1 MWTKSVSLAVQINSI
16 ADSSENRAERVAHL
30 PGHHLYLGTFVQE
43 SKVAGAAAFGKFM
56 AVLQAV
62 ADAPQPPTAAL
73 LARACGYPRPTVYRI
88 LAALAEQGMVSESGG
103 AYRLGHR
110 LMSLASRAWGQFDL
124 RAALAPELQSL
135 RDQTGETVHLAVPAG
150 HEMIYID
157 KLESPGPVRMVS
169 RVGASVAL
177 HSSAV
182 GKAYLAALDETARER
197 VLRDLPLPAR
207 MPATLNSLPALREAL
222 GEAAARGYAIDNEE
236 NEPGIVCY
244 GVALCDAAGRPVAGV
259 SVSTLLF
266 RRRDDPQ
273 SAYIEPLLRLR
284 DAAAA
289 KLAVL
294 PVSSGGA

>member
-1 MWTKSVSLAVQINSI
+1 M
-16 ADSSENRAERVAHL
+16 
-30 PGHHLYLGTFVQE
+30 YLGTRVQE

-56 AVLQAV
+56 AVMQAV
-62 ADAPQPPTAAL
+62 ADAPQPPTAAM
-73 LARACGYPRPTVYRI
+73 LARDCGYPRPTVYRI
-88 LAALAEQGMVSESGG
+88 LAALAEQGMVTESSG
-103 AYRLGHR
+103 AYRLGPR
-110 LMSLASRAWGQFDL
+110 LMSLASKAWSQFDL
-124 RAALAPELQSL
+124 RAALAPELQAL

-182 GKAYLAALDETARER
+182 GKAYLAALDEAARER
-197 VLRDLPLPAR
+197 LLHALPMPAR
-207 MPATLNSLPALREAL
+207 LPATLTSLPALREAL
-222 GEAAARGYAIDNEE
+222 GVAAQRGYAVDNEE

-244 GVALCDAAGRPVAGV
+244 GVALCDGAGRPVAGV

-266 RRRDDPQ
+266 RRRGDPQ

-294 PVSSGGA
+294 PVTSGGA

>member
-1 MWTKSVSLAVQINSI
+1 MPET
-16 ADSSENRAERVAHL
+16 
-30 PGHHLYLGTFVQE
+30 
-43 SKVAGAAAFGKFM
+43 KVAGAAAFAKFM
-56 AVLQAV
+56 TVLQAV
-62 ADAPQPPTAAL
+62 ADAPQPPTAAG
-73 LARACGYPRPTVYRI
+73 LARTCGYPRPTVYRI
-88 LAALAEQGMVSESGG
+88 VAALAEQGMVAESGG
-103 AYRLGHR
+103 LYRLGPR
-110 LMSLASRAWGQFDL
+110 LMSLASRAWSQFDL
-124 RAALAPELQSL
+124 RAALAPELQAL

-150 HEMIYID
+150 REMIYID

-182 GKAYLAALDETARER
+182 GKAYLAALDEASRER
-197 VLRDLPLPAR
+197 LLRDLPLPGR
-207 MPATLNSLPALREAL
+207 MPSTLTSLPALRAAL
-222 GEAAARGYAIDNEE
+222 GAAAAHGYAVDNEE

-266 RRRDDPQ
+266 RRRGDPQ
-273 SAYIEPLLRLR
+273 AAYIEPLLRLR

>member
-1 MWTKSVSLAVQINSI
+1 MRICLGY
-16 ADSSENRAERVAHL
+16 R
-30 PGHHLYLGTFVQE
+30 LYLGTCVQE

-56 AVLQAV
+56 AVLHAV
-62 ADAPQPPTAAL
+62 ADAPQPPTAAV
-73 LARACGYPRPTVYRI
+73 LARTCGYPRPTVYRI
-88 LAALAEQGMVSESGG
+88 LAALAEQGMVAESGG
-103 AYRLGHR
+103 AYRLGAR
-110 LMSLASRAWGQFDL
+110 LMSLASKAWSQFDL
-124 RAALAPELQSL
+124 RAALAPELQAL

-182 GKAYLAALDETARER
+182 GKAYLAALDDASRER
-197 VLRDLPLPAR
+197 LLQDLPLPSR
-207 MPATLNSLPALREAL
+207 LPATLTSLPALREAL
-222 GEAAARGYAIDNEE
+222 GAAAEQGYAIDNEE

-244 GVALCDAAGRPVAGV
+244 GVALCDGAGRPVAGV

-266 RRRDDPQ
+266 RRAADPQ
-273 SAYIEPLLRLR
+273 SAYIDPLLRLR

-294 PVSSGGA
+294 PVSSGGN